1 LIGRNIRVDFRKST
15 PHGFET
21 VPFRNARHDEHRA
34 LRLLGMG
41 QVDEGWNVPT
51 GEVSNVPDDANDLAQ
66 TRLSTDTEA
75 SAHEVLGS

>member
-1 LIGRNIRVDFRKST
+1 
-15 PHGFET
+15 
-21 VPFRNARHDEHRA
+21 
-34 LRLLGMG
+34 MG